1 MLFVYTLKI
10 NSGKATRFVLARSVR
25 IMSKPKRLFAS
36 VFCALFVAV
45 GAFSQAPQGETE
57 IVPSKGYKRLAMER
71 SAEVD
76 SLVKASVE
84 KAAAAK
90 GIKPEEVAVSL
101 IDLRGD
107 AGKWGEH
114 RGEDRIYPASV
125 VKMFYLVS
133 LYQQLADGKV
143 KMTKEL
149 ERGMRDMIVTS
160 SNEATQYI
168 VDVLTNTASG
178 SELPEKEFELWS
190 YRRNRMNRYFAAMGY
205 TNINVNQKTHCE
217 DAYGVEQQFRNYR
230 GENRNMLTANASA
243 RLIAEVARG
252 LAVSPEHSKQML
264 EVLKRDPYA
273 TGREANSQAVEFA
286 GRALLDLKIEGAK
299 LWSKAG
305 WTSRTRHDA
314 AYIETPD
321 GLRFAVAV
329 FTENRSNDKD
339 IIPLIVA
346 NLIEGMRKK

>member
-1 MLFVYTLKI
+1 
-10 NSGKATRFVLARSVR
+10 
-25 IMSKPKRLFAS
+25 MSKPKRLFAS
-36 VFCALFVAV
+36 VLCALFVASSAV
-45 GAFSQAPQGETE
+45 AQVPAGETE

-71 SAEVD
+71 SAEID
-76 SLVKASVE
+76 SLVKFAVDEVS
-84 KAAAAK
+84 AAK
-90 GIKPEEVAVSL
+90 GLKLEDVAVSL

-107 AGKWGEH
+107 AAKWGEH
-114 RGEDRIYPASV
+114 RGESRIYPASV
-125 VKMFYLVS
+125 VKMFYLVTIH
-133 LYQQLADGKV
+133 QQLADGKLQ
-143 KMTKEL
+143 MTKEL
-149 ERGMRDMIVTS
+149 ERGVRDMIVTS

-178 SELPEKEFELWS
+178 GELPQKEFELWS
-190 YRRNRMNRYFAAMGY
+190 YRRNRMNRYFTAMGY

-217 DAYGVEQQFRNYR
+217 DAYDVEQQFRNYR

-252 LAVSPEHSKQML
+252 LAVSPEHSKLML
-264 EVLKRDPYA
+264 EVLKRDAYA

-329 FTENRSNDKD
+329 FTENNSNNKD
-339 IIPLIVA
+339 IIPLIVGK
-346 NLIEGMRKK
+346 LIEGMRKK